1 MREPMMHP
9 QNVIKTILSA
19 SIILNYSP
27 VRSQELPSNLIPT
40 TTLNRVMELKKQG
53 KQLEG
58 VRTSSNQTIKN
69 VYDTFRTCDTCFGTG
84 VIYYP
89 SDLSGFKF
97 QSKATNKNNF
107 TYQEANNPTT
117 QIIEKLKYLISIES
131 TRIDDVCTR
140 PFLGDTNETESIFGD
155 GTSLNVVTP
164 SEIFSAERP
173 GLWLSF
179 TITVIDNE
187 SVISWTGGLYGK
199 HKFIID
205 NLRYSPRG
213 FCVTPLSSPP
223 LPNNVTDSFEDEVR
237 ISIEKKIS
245 SNLEIYFNI
254 KG

>member
-1 MREPMMHP
+1 MHA

-27 VRSQELPSNLIPT
+27 VRSQELPLNGIPT
-40 TTLNRVMELKKQG
+40 NTLNRVMELKKQG
-53 KQLEG
+53 KQPEG

-69 VYDTFRTCDTCFGTG
+69 IYDTFRTCYTCFGTG
-84 VIYYP
+84 VIYYLG
-89 SDLSGFKF
+89 DLSGLKL
-97 QSKATNKNNF
+97 QSNTTNKNIF
-107 TYQEANNPTT
+107 TYQESNNPTT
-117 QIIEKLKYLISIES
+117 KIIEKLKYLISVES
-131 TRIDDVCTR
+131 ARIDDVCTR
-140 PFLGDTNETESIFGD
+140 PFLGDTNETDSILGD
-155 GTSLNVVTP
+155 GASLNVVTP

-179 TITVIDNE
+179 TITVINNE
-187 SVISWTGGLYGK
+187 SVTSWTEGLYEK

-213 FCVTPLSSPP
+213 FCVALLSSPP

-237 ISIEKKIS
+237 LSIEKRIS
-245 SNLEIYFNI
+245 SSIEIYFNI